1 MPSALFLRA
10 ATSDDAEIIASHQA
24 DATREARNYRGS
36 LQPQSVSPT
45 ALSYVAGYGQTIMG
59 SLIVSL
65 ESTTA
70 HINHVFVTPD
80 AREVGLADSLVQ
92 FLLNELRERN
102 ITYVSAQALPGDR
115 SMKNLF
121 ERHGLVAQT
130 IIVGK
135 SL

>member
-1 MPSALFLRA
+1 MSSALFLRA

-24 DATREARNYRGS
+24 DAVREAQSYRGS
-36 LQPQSVSPT
+36 LQSVAISPSSLT
-45 ALSYVAGYGQTIMG
+45 YVAGYGQTVMA

-70 HINHVFVTPD
+70 HIHHVFVVPD

>member
-1 MPSALFLRA
+1 MSSAMFLRA
-10 ATSDDAEIIASHQA
+10 ATSTDAEVIASHQA
-24 DATREARNYRGS
+24 DAVREAQSYRGS
-36 LQPQSVSPT
+36 LQPVSNSPST
-45 ALSYVAGYGQTIMG
+45 LTYVAGFGQTVMASLVVTLEG
-59 SLIVSL
+59 SK
-65 ESTTA
+65 A
-70 HINHVFVTPD
+70 HIDHVYVAPD

-102 ITYVSAQALPGDR
+102 ITYVNAQALPGDR